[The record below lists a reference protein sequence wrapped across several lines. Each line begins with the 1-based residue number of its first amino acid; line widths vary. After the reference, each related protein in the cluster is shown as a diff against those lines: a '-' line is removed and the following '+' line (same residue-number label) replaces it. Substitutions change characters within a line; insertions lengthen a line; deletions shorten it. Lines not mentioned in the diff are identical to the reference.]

1 MLIRMMRSCVPG
13 GVVAII
19 MTGGGGYRRLCCVHQ
34 AASPPPPP
42 ATAGRPTTLTMWLGR
57 VAMVRQL
64 SSSSSIHSWA
74 LGRAETLHQVLKGLV
89 IRVLGQEEG
98 P

>member
-13 GVVAII
+13 GVVGII

-42 ATAGRPTTLTMWLGR
+42 AAGRPTTLTMWLGR

-64 SSSSSIHSWA
+64 SSSSIQLWA

>member
-19 MTGGGGYRRLCCVHQ
+19 MSEGGGYRRLCCVHQ

-42 ATAGRPTTLTMWLGR
+42 AAGRPTTLTMWLGR

>member
-13 GVVAII
+13 GVVGII
-19 MTGGGGYRRLCCVHQ
+19 ISGDGGYRRLCCVHQ

-42 ATAGRPTTLTMWLGR
+42 AAGRPTTLTMWLGR
-57 VAMVRQL
+57 VAIIRQ

>member
-1 MLIRMMRSCVPG
+1 MLIRIMRSCVPG
-13 GVVAII
+13 GVVGII
-19 MTGGGGYRRLCCVHQ
+19 MSEGGGYRRLCCVHQ

-42 ATAGRPTTLTMWLGR
+42 AASGRPTTLTMWLGR
-57 VAMVRQL
+57 VAMVRQ
-64 SSSSSIHSWA
+64 SSSSSIQLWA

>member
-13 GVVAII
+13 GVVGII
-19 MTGGGGYRRLCCVHQ
+19 MSGGGGYRRLCCVHQ

-42 ATAGRPTTLTMWLGR
+42 AAGRPTTLTMWLGR